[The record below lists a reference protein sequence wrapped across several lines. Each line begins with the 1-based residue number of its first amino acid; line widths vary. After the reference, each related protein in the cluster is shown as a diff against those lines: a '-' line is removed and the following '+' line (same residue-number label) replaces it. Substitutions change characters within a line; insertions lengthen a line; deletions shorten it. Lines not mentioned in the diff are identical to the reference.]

1 MAGSRRPGPFEA
13 GTTGLTPT
21 ARALDTERAPHRT
34 PSEETRECRSPS
46 SSSSRLT
53 TFPGE
58 PVAGSTTG
66 GAGGPGVEQK
76 ILALDRDTGDVT
88 RLLRF
93 AAGVETRET
102 ITHDFWEEVW
112 ILAGELMD
120 LGKGQT
126 FTAGM
131 YACRPPGMVHGPY
144 RVPRGCTTL
153 ELRYG
158 KAAAR

>member
-1 MAGSRRPGPFEA
+1 MPKPELEFFAPDH
-13 GTTGLTPT
+13 TPW
-21 ARALDTERAPHRT
+21 
-34 PSEETRECRSPS
+34 
-46 SSSSRLT
+46 
-53 TFPGE
+53 E

-76 ILALDRDTGDVT
+76 ILALDPETGDVT

-93 AAGVETRET
+93 AAGVETRDT
-102 ITHDFWEEVW
+102 IAHDFWEEVW
-112 ILAGELMD
+112 ILDGELVD
-120 LGKGQT
+120 LGKRET

-131 YACRPPGMVHGPY
+131 YACRPPGMLHGPY

-158 KAAAR
+158 RKPAR